1 MEIQSPKGLIIDLIT
16 PLDKR
21 RGIDGR
27 GLGKLLDLVIPYSQ
41 GIFLTGPYMGEGQY
55 LEHELREELVE
66 KSLVVVRGSVPL
78 FIWISDQ
85 TEKETRSNLFSLKKI
100 IDKRK
105 YQGSIF
111 WVDTP
116 LFYHSNRGLQK
127 HYHEL
132 SSISEQ
138 PIILFNDPDLVNQG
152 QRPFKRNNIRTSI
165 LKELALI
172 DNIEGLIFSGSLE
185 RVYNYQRAV
194 RGKRDFRIYD
204 GDESRFL
211 RHPSISGVISAGANL
226 VPKVW
231 QRITTAS
238 LTMGSDRKEYP
249 SSLKQIW
256 EMGMFLNNLRD
267 LYNKDTVPII
277 KRFLSDAGII
287 ESSIS
292 YIQSK
297 DLDKKLVKLKNLID
311 SIEPVDITF

>member
-1 MEIQSPKGLIIDLIT
+1 
-16 PLDKR
+16 
-21 RGIDGR
+21 
-27 GLGKLLDLVIPYSQ
+27 
-41 GIFLTGPYMGEGQY
+41 MGEGQH
-55 LEHELREELVE
+55 LAHELREEVIE
-66 KSLVVVRGSVPL
+66 KSLVVVRGSIPL

-85 TEKETRSNLFSLKKI
+85 TEEGTRSNLSSLKKI
-100 IDKRK
+100 IEKRK
-105 YQGSIF
+105 YQGTIF

-138 PIILFNDPDLVNQG
+138 PIILSNDPELVNQG
-152 QRPFKRNNIRTSI
+152 PRPFKRNNIRTSI
-165 LKELALI
+165 LKELVLI
-172 DNIEGLIFSGSLE
+172 ENIEGLIFSGSLE

-194 RGKRDFRIYD
+194 RGRRDFRIYD

-226 VPKVW
+226 APKIW
-231 QRITTAS
+231 QRITAAS

-267 LYNKDTVPII
+267 LYNKDAVPII

-287 ESSIS
+287 ENPTS

-297 DLDKKLVKLKNLID
+297 DLDKKSVKLKNLID
-311 SIEPVDITF
+311 SMEPVDNTF